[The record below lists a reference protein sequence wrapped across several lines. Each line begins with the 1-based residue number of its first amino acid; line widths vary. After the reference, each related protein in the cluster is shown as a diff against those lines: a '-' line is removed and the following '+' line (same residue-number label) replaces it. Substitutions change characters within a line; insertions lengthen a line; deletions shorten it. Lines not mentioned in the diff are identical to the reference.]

1 MELTK
6 NLIPNFALWDTSLKQ
21 NESQTN
27 DSQNAEAG
35 WVMEADLQVW
45 PVALVALVKLNTL
58 AHLGKYT
65 REISQSLLISVS
77 AFTP

>member
-21 NESQTN
+21 NESQKN
-27 DSQNAEAG
+27 DSQNVEAG

-45 PVALVALVKLNTL
+45 PVALGALSKLNVL
-58 AHLGKYT
+58 AHLEKYT
-65 REISQSLLISVS
+65 REIGRSLLISVS

>member
-1 MELTK
+1 MVGQRNWLCIEEMELTK

-35 WVMEADLQVW
+35 WVMEADRFDL
-45 PVALVALVKLNTL
+45 L
-58 AHLGKYT
+58 HL
-65 REISQSLLISVS
+65 
-77 AFTP
+77 